1 MNKFCNLKSIFRM
14 LIIAMFS
21 LSLNGCGYKAP
32 PYYQDEA
39 PQGDKNVEFIIKKPT
54 DKKVEIEPNC
64 EI

>member
-1 MNKFCNLKSIFRM
+1 M